1 MQGQTP
7 RWRQS
12 SQVFHE
18 RASEYDAWFED
29 SLLFAIEKNA
39 IQSLPLT
46 FSGPA
51 LEVGVGPGRFASA
64 LGTPFG
70 IDPAFTPLLLAKKRG
85 IATTQAIAEELPF
98 TTASLGAIYLLFTL
112 CFVESPTRVFQECS
126 RVLRPGAPLIA
137 GFIPAG
143 SVWGRNLIQKKEK
156 GHPFYQSARFYT
168 VSEVT
173 QLFTEHGFQVHSSA
187 STLYQ
192 PPGNVTE
199 MEEAKA
205 GMDEQAG
212 FVIIAGTTPA
222 TGAPSTQNLN
232 IGLPPQS

>member
-1 MQGQTP
+1 MQEQTP

-18 RASEYDAWFED
+18 RAAEYDAWFED
-29 SLLFAIEKNA
+29 SLLFSIEKNA
-39 IQSLPLT
+39 IQSLRLS

-51 LEVGVGPGRFASA
+51 LEIGVGPGRFASA
-64 LGTPFG
+64 LHIPLG
-70 IDPAFTPLLLAKKRG
+70 IDPAFAPLLLAKKRG
-85 IATTQAIAEELPF
+85 IATCQAIAEELPLA
-98 TTASLGAIYLLFTL
+98 TASLGAIYLLFTL
-112 CFVESPTRVFQECS
+112 CFVESPTRIFQECS

-143 SVWGRNLIQKKEK
+143 GAWGRNLMQKKEK

-168 VSEVT
+168 VSEVLH
-173 QLFTEHGFQVHSSA
+173 LFTKHGFQVRSSA

-192 PPGNVTE
+192 TPGNVTE
-199 MEEAKA
+199 LEEAKD

-212 FVIIAGTTPA
+212 FVIIAGATPA
-222 TGAPSTQNLN
+222 TGVPSTQNIN
-232 IGLPPQS
+232 IGLPSQS